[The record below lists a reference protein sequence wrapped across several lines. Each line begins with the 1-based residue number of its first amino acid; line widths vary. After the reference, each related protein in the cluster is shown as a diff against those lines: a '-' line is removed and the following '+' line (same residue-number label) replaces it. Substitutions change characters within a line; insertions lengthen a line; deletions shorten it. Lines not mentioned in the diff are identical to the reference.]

1 MHVIR
6 TRISSFRIIMLKPAF
21 ASTVILNLSFL
32 CLRGIVGDIHNDQYS
47 SYASSRNLQIV
58 NSTSADGL
66 ICHIPLST
74 SPIAQTTGSFG
85 IVFAIESDAADGV
98 GPLITSFGIHVDSGS
113 MQSTNGKF
121 AYEVYALKQAGYY
134 ADTNRD
140 FTSTLVF
147 DYRGELDQWN
157 LIAEGQILE
166 TDLTTDVTTLS
177 VQQADYFAIPFENFQ
192 PTRIPPNGGQQ
203 SFYVTLK
210 ANGLQY
216 ADPSSGLALNQQPSM
231 SMVPSTSPT
240 VVESYSPSES
250 PTLSFPPSAV
260 PTSMDS
266 EVPSSA
272 PSAAYVEE
280 VRSGLV
286 LSLGL
291 DECTYDENGKP
302 TELSEEEKSGVAAT
316 VQKTAAADAAAKD
329 VTNVQVEVTG
339 VGVVGCRRRLSGDD
353 RRLPTASSAID
364 FSMVITGEYRP
375 IRRPGSSGPPPPAS
389 MDLGAIA
396 EDSINRDP
404 DKFVKDLQA
413 RAPADSAL
421 NQAAGVEVQA
431 VEAPP
436 KGAPAVMLTRRPTLS
451 PTEPVV
457 AMIIIEEGEE
467 KSSVLLICIVIV
479 GGTIV
484 LLLAF
489 LLFRHAERKAAKKRR
504 KKLERARSEKE
515 SDALAKLENDKNA
528 WQLAYNGSDIKQVVH
543 PGAHNMRYS
552 DGAPPHHQYPPPP
565 MYHNGAPNQYG
576 YQQDPLMHPNQSA
589 YHHHPSSILDGY
601 DTQME

>member
-1 MHVIR
+1 MDQ
-6 TRISSFRIIMLKPAF
+6 F
-21 ASTVILNLSFL
+21 LNS
-32 CLRGIVGDIHNDQYS
+32 C
-47 SYASSRNLQIV
+47 
-58 NSTSADGL
+58 STS
-66 ICHIPLST
+66 CTHIITTSSSLPLHDQSDVVSVT
-74 SPIAQTTGSFG
+74 RGDDLFAPKILVGEGTISYPFPANSPFLYITRQF
-85 IVFAIESDAADGV
+85 V
-98 GPLITSFGIHVDSGS
+98 G
-113 MQSTNGKF
+113 K
-121 AYEVYALKQAGYY
+121 VYY
-134 ADTNRD
+134 
-140 FTSTLVF
+140 
-147 DYRGELDQWN
+147 
-157 LIAEGQILE
+157 E
-166 TDLTTDVTTLS
+166 TDC
-177 VQQADYFAIPFENFQ
+177 
-192 PTRIPPNGGQQ
+192 
-203 SFYVTLK
+203 
-210 ANGLQY
+210 
-216 ADPSSGLALNQQPSM
+216 PSQQPSM

-316 VQKTAAADAAAKD
+316 VQETAAADAAAKD

>member
-1 MHVIR
+1 MDQ
-6 TRISSFRIIMLKPAF
+6 F
-21 ASTVILNLSFL
+21 LNS
-32 CLRGIVGDIHNDQYS
+32 C
-47 SYASSRNLQIV
+47 
-58 NSTSADGL
+58 STS
-66 ICHIPLST
+66 CTHIITTSSSLPLHDQSDVVSVT
-74 SPIAQTTGSFG
+74 RGDDLFAPKILVGEGTISYPFPANSPFLYITRQF
-85 IVFAIESDAADGV
+85 V
-98 GPLITSFGIHVDSGS
+98 G
-113 MQSTNGKF
+113 K
-121 AYEVYALKQAGYY
+121 VYY
-134 ADTNRD
+134 
-140 FTSTLVF
+140 
-147 DYRGELDQWN
+147 
-157 LIAEGQILE
+157 E
-166 TDLTTDVTTLS
+166 TDC
-177 VQQADYFAIPFENFQ
+177 
-192 PTRIPPNGGQQ
+192 
-203 SFYVTLK
+203 
-210 ANGLQY
+210 
-216 ADPSSGLALNQQPSM
+216 PSQQPSM

-565 MYHNGAPNQYG
+565 MVSEGTNRLHQPSANTGASTCRSSSLEELGNTNPVATQNRSVLPNSKLLLPAKAGKDEYSFLSSCLRKRHVDGSPAPTRRHITCKPVLYHQDMP
-576 YQQDPLMHPNQSA
+576 QQRLVRV
-589 YHHHPSSILDGY
+589 L
-601 DTQME
+601 